1 MSIAAAYPSRA
12 ALSLQEHGQRSA
24 SFGTMRL
31 LDKAVHNLWP
41 NRKLMLASFPL
52 LLPVV
57 VLVISLI
64 VLALSADRF
73 VDGAAA
79 IALQLRVAPMIIGMT
94 ILGFGTSAPELLV
107 SLLAA
112 LDNAPGIA
120 IGNAL
125 GSNITNI
132 GLVLGFTLLLTVVHG
147 ESRTL
152 RREFPILLGA
162 MAGGWLL
169 MLDNHLSHL
178 DGLILLLG
186 LVLFLLWMLRSA
198 RSEAHPEDKF
208 EQEIAREV
216 AEKRDPHSLK
226 YHLIWT
232 LGALLLLVASA
243 RGLVWGAT
251 EIASHYGI
259 SELVIGLTVVAIGT
273 SLPELAAS
281 VAAAMRR
288 EQEMLIGNLIG
299 SNLFNLLGVLGLPAL
314 LAPSV
319 LEAGIMQRDYPVMIA
334 MTLFFLGIVMLN
346 SRRRMVAILQ
356 GLLLLSGF
364 GAYLWFLY
372 ISTVVPS

>member
-1 MSIAAAYPSRA
+1 
-12 ALSLQEHGQRSA
+12 
-24 SFGTMRL
+24 
-31 LDKAVHNLWP
+31 
-41 NRKLMLASFPL
+41 MLTSFPL
-52 LLPVV
+52 LLPIT

-132 GLVLGFTLLLTVVHG
+132 GMVLGFTLLLTVVHG

-186 LVLFLLWMLRSA
+186 LVLFLLWMVRSA
-198 RSEAHPEDKF
+198 RSETHPEDQF
-208 EQEIAREV
+208 EQEVVREV
-216 AEKRDPHSLK
+216 AEKRDTHSLK

-251 EIASHYGI
+251 TIASHYGV

-314 LAPSV
+314 LAPTV

-346 SRRRMVAILQ
+346 TRRRMVATLQ
-356 GLLLLSGF
+356 GLLLLGGF
-364 GAYLWFLY
+364 SAYLWFLY
-372 ISTVVPS
+372 ISTVASP

>member
-1 MSIAAAYPSRA
+1 
-12 ALSLQEHGQRSA
+12 
-24 SFGTMRL
+24 
-31 LDKAVHNLWP
+31 
-41 NRKLMLASFPL
+41 MLASFPL
-52 LLPVV
+52 FLPVV

-314 LAPSV
+314 LAPSA

>member
-1 MSIAAAYPSRA
+1 
-12 ALSLQEHGQRSA
+12 
-24 SFGTMRL
+24 
-31 LDKAVHNLWP
+31 
-41 NRKLMLASFPL
+41 MLASFPL
-52 LLPVV
+52 LLPIA

-64 VLALSADRF
+64 VLAVSADRF

-169 MLDNHLSHL
+169 ILDNHLSHL

-186 LVLFLLWMLRSA
+186 LTLFLLWMVRSA
-198 RSEAHPEDKF
+198 RSESHPEDEF
-208 EQEIAREV
+208 EQEVTREV
-216 AEKRDPHSLK
+216 AEKRDAHSLNH
-226 YHLIWT
+226 HLIWT

-251 EIASHYGI
+251 EIASHYGV
-259 SELVIGLTVVAIGT
+259 SELIIGLTVVAIGT

-281 VAAAMRR
+281 VAAALRR

-314 LAPSV
+314 LAPTV
-319 LEAGIMQRDYPVMIA
+319 LEASVLQRDYPVMIA
-334 MTLFFLGIVMLN
+334 MTLFFLGIVLLN
-346 SRRRMVAILQ
+346 SRRRMVATLQ
-356 GLLLLSGF
+356 GLLLLGGF
-364 GAYLWFLY
+364 SAYLWFLY
-372 ISTVVPS
+372 ISTTASL

>member
-1 MSIAAAYPSRA
+1 
-12 ALSLQEHGQRSA
+12 
-24 SFGTMRL
+24 
-31 LDKAVHNLWP
+31 
-41 NRKLMLASFPL
+41 MLASFPL
-52 LLPVV
+52 LLPIT

-64 VLALSADRF
+64 VLAVSADRF

-169 MLDNHLSHL
+169 ILDNHLSHL

-186 LVLFLLWMLRSA
+186 LTLFLLWMVRSA
-198 RSEAHPEDKF
+198 RSESHPEDEF
-208 EQEIAREV
+208 EQEVTREV
-216 AEKRDPHSLK
+216 AEKSDAHSLNH
-226 YHLIWT
+226 HLIWT

-251 EIASHYGI
+251 EIASHYGV
-259 SELVIGLTVVAIGT
+259 SELIIGLTVVAIGT

-281 VAAAMRR
+281 VAAALRR

-314 LAPSV
+314 LAPTV
-319 LEAGIMQRDYPVMIA
+319 LEASVLQRDYPVMIA
-334 MTLFFLGIVMLN
+334 MTLFFLGIVLLN
-346 SRRRMVAILQ
+346 SRRRMVATLQ
-356 GLLLLSGF
+356 GLLLLGGF
-364 GAYLWFLY
+364 SAYLWFLY
-372 ISTVVPS
+372 ISTTASL

>member
-1 MSIAAAYPSRA
+1 MITSF
-12 ALSLQEHGQRSA
+12 SL
-24 SFGTMRL
+24 FLPILVL
-31 LDKAVHNLWP
+31 L
-41 NRKLMLASFPL
+41 
-52 LLPVV
+52 
-57 VLVISLI
+57 ISLI

-112 LDNAPGIA
+112 LDNAPGIV
-120 IGNAL
+120 IGNAV
-125 GSNITNI
+125 GSNMTKIC
-132 GLVLGFTLLLTVVHG
+132 LVLGFTLLLTVVHA

-162 MAGGWLL
+162 MAGTWLL
-169 MLDNHLSHL
+169 MLDNHLSRL

-186 LVLFLLWMLRSA
+186 LVLFLLWMVRSA
-198 RSEAHPEDKF
+198 RSESHPEDAF
-208 EQEIAREV
+208 EQEVTREV
-216 AEKRDPHSLK
+216 TEKRNTHSLNH
-226 YHLIWT
+226 HLIWT

-251 EIASHYGI
+251 EIANHYGV

-314 LAPSV
+314 LAPTV

-334 MTLFFLGIVMLN
+334 MTLFFLGIILLN
-346 SRRRMVAILQ
+346 SGRRIVATLQ
-356 GLLLLSGF
+356 GLLLLGGF

-372 ISTVVPS
+372 IAEIA